1 MSVPNGRSSSSTASG
16 NEITSQA
23 GEKRKR
29 SPDVEVVAEQ
39 KPRDITGDGQE
50 AETNRRFDELLTDLL
65 EVLRAHDTTPSIL
78 EHPFISNV
86 DERRSTKRVKLSTP
100 LPTTS
105 IASQIES
112 NAYHNIEEVIADVD
126 TASSSFKSGNPSP
139 GESNK
144 NQPHPLQIAAFKQE
158 LGSIIRR
165 AMTQNP
171 ESVVRSSPSPDST
184 IKVLGGSTENKKTHV
199 LPHTES
205 AGRLV
210 LTLYG
215 SVPTPKQLFS
225 SLQQPVD
232 LPTSGASQASE
243 QDQSANSTVFRLATD
258 QVIPPLRESALPN
271 GISTSRIIPVH
282 SETLSTEEKRAT
294 FGDTFG
300 PPPGANIPPLKPP
313 SQTRHTATRSQSVN
327 WYNPAEVTYSR
338 TREPRTY
345 ATQPLSTGQWL
356 LYNVVPSPAQLSSPG
371 EKRRQRDRALSTGE
385 SKASL
390 PDEVIAA
397 HEKAKEDALFKSAY
411 SSFAPDRDDSAALV
425 PQQVKS
431 RLWWER
437 IGERRY
443 WRMRAS
449 AGALASENDVEAL
462 DGIDATHG
470 DDEEQLFKEA
480 VEAWEPEEVPPELDV
495 SKKETAEEGPTEK
508 DTQDILDE
516 ISELLE
522 TLSSYQRIRN
532 LSLATNARTTAG
544 QNPQL
549 TAMSGSPTT
558 PSPAEFDLYEIL
570 KSQLVVMVSALPPYA
585 VAKLNGDQL
594 GALNVSTI
602 IHVQGKN
609 VKGTMEEHEV
619 ATKAMQPVLNA
630 ATGPAV
636 RTATPQMPPVAG
648 RVPHYQT
655 SSTPVQRTAYAPPR
669 VAAPSA
675 TYPSHQYSAR
685 PASSNQYG
693 SYSAQQPPLTSRH
706 SYSAHQYGPQ
716 TPQAPGSQY
725 TNGHRPYPTQ
735 SGYSMY
741 GQQYATTPSTPHTP
755 MPGNQ
760 LQRPSQPGYQQRA
773 QNSQSYGYGSAST
786 ARSAS
791 PQNPASYLPQQQA
804 RSQYHTPNAGQVQ
817 SRPQVY
823 YPPSA
828 QISSVNANAALM
840 NGAATTIGQHMN
852 LTAEEQATL
861 MARQKELI
869 AANQHQSNGT
879 IRMSGTSQP
888 VNGVGGTHGNGTV
901 TPQPNGIVAGSGL

>member
-1 MSVPNGRSSSSTASG
+1 MQL
-16 NEITSQA
+16 TSLQ
-23 GEKRKR
+23 R
-29 SPDVEVVAEQ
+29 
-39 KPRDITGDGQE
+39 
-50 AETNRRFDELLTDLL
+50 
-65 EVLRAHDTTPSIL
+65 HDTTPSIL
-78 EHPFISNV
+78 EHSIISSV

-112 NAYHNIEEVIADVD
+112 NAYHSIDEVIADVE
-126 TASSSFKSGNPSP
+126 TASFSLKSGSPAP

-144 NQPHPLQIAAFKQE
+144 NQPHPLQVAAFQQE
-158 LGSIIRR
+158 LGSLLRR

-171 ESVVRSSPSPDST
+171 KSIVRSSPSPDST
-184 IKVLGGSTENKKTHV
+184 VKALGGSSENRTTQV
-199 LPHTES
+199 LSHNES

-215 SVPTPKQLFS
+215 SVPAPKQLFS
-225 SLQQPVD
+225 SLQQPME
-232 LPTSGASQASE
+232 LPTSRASRASE
-243 QDQSANSTVFRLATD
+243 QDLSTSSTVFRLATD
-258 QVIPPLRESALPN
+258 QVKLPLRESALPN
-271 GISTSRIIPVH
+271 GISTSRIIPAH
-282 SETLSTEEKRAT
+282 SEILTTDEKRAT
-294 FGDTFG
+294 FGDIFG
-300 PPPGANIPPLKPP
+300 PPPGANIPPLKLP
-313 SQTRHTATRSQSVN
+313 SQSRHTATRSQSVN
-327 WYNPAEVTYSR
+327 WYNAAEVSASR
-338 TREPRTY
+338 SRDPKTY
-345 ATQPLSTGQWL
+345 ASQPLSTGQWL
-356 LYNVVPSPAQLSSPG
+356 AYNVVPSPAQLSSPG

-390 PDEVIAA
+390 PDEVIVA
-397 HEKAKEDALFKSAY
+397 HEKAKEDALYKSAY
-411 SSFAPDRDDSAALV
+411 SSFAPDRDDSAAIV
-425 PQQVKS
+425 PQQVKN
-431 RLWWER
+431 RLWWDR

-449 AGALASENDVEAL
+449 TGVLASDNDVEAL
-462 DGIDATHG
+462 DEVEATHG
-470 DDEEQLFKEA
+470 EDEEQLFKEA

-495 SKKETAEEGPTEK
+495 TKKEMTKEGPAEK
-508 DTQDILDE
+508 DAQEILEE
-516 ISELLE
+516 ISQLLE

-549 TAMSGSPTT
+549 TGMSGSPTT

-570 KSQLVVMVSALPPYA
+570 KSQLIVMISALPPYA

-619 ATKAMQPVLNA
+619 AAKAMQPVVNA

-636 RTATPQMPPVAG
+636 RTATPQIPPVAG
-648 RVPHYQT
+648 RVPHYQAA
-655 SSTPVQRTAYAPPR
+655 STPVQRAAYASTTRPT
-669 VAAPSA
+669 APSA

-685 PASSNQYG
+685 PASSNHYG
-693 SYSAQQPPLTSRH
+693 SYSTQQPPLANRH

-716 TPQAPGSQY
+716 TPQAHGSQY
-725 TNGHRPYPTQ
+725 MNGHRPYSTQ
-735 SGYSMY
+735 NGYTLY
-741 GQQYATTPSTPHTP
+741 GQQYTTTPSTPHTP

-773 QNSQSYGYGSAST
+773 QNSQTYGYGSGPVPT

-791 PQNPASYLPQQQA
+791 PQNAASYLPQQQA

-817 SRPQVY
+817 PRPQVY
-823 YPPSA
+823 YPTTA
-828 QISSVNANAALM
+828 QNSSVNVNAAHM
-840 NGAATTIGQHMN
+840 NGATTTIGQHMN
-852 LTAEEQATL
+852 LTVEEQATL
-861 MARQKELI
+861 MARQKEMI

-879 IRMSGTSQP
+879 TRMSGTPQP
-888 VNGVGGTHGNGTV
+888 VNGVDSTHGNGTT
-901 TPQPNGIVAGSGL
+901 TPQQNGIAAGSGS